1 MRILAV
7 SGSTRSGSFNTI
19 LARLVAGQLPDHAVT
34 VEDGLEGLPFYNA
47 DVESRGIPAAVTRLR
62 DAVRSSDL
70 VIVCTPEYNGTTP
83 GVLMNAVEWLS
94 RPHHDAAL
102 SGRTVFVLGAS
113 PSPGG
118 ARRSCAH
125 LRSVLERIGS
135 VVAPVEFNVARAHQA
150 LIPGTPLRA
159 DTELGL
165 RAALD
170 EVILFAEEKSLA
182 THGASNG

>member
-1 MRILAV
+1 MAWLI
-7 SGSTRSGSFNTI
+7 
-19 LARLVAGQLPDHAVT
+19 AGQLADHAVT

-47 DVESRGIPAAVTRLR
+47 DVETGGIPAAVTWLR
-62 DAVRSSDL
+62 EAVRSSDL

-94 RPHHDAAL
+94 RPHQDAAL
-102 SGRTVFVLGAS
+102 SGRKVFVLGAS

-118 ARRSCAH
+118 ARRSSAH
-125 LRSVLERIGS
+125 LRPVRERIGS
-135 VVAPVEFNVARAHQA
+135 VVVPVEFNVARAHQA

-159 DTELGL
+159 DTELEL

-170 EVILFAEEKSLA
+170 EVILFAEDKLLA
-182 THGASNG
+182 RHGAPNG